1 MTLAFLALLG
11 APYIYDIS
19 SLRINETWIFW
30 TDFRNIPKCSCRN
43 TSTIM
48 GIDPMMTRFRGN
60 TQIDVTT
67 YYNAYSCVANNS
79 ERLAQMKV
87 SLPLCIK
94 DCRDFRSGKETPHWR
109 TAYLSSFTVWRNK
122 LFVFFLIFTT
132 KVQLFS
138 AVFEVYARNILLIA
152 SFRAEIA
159 KRWSL
164 KTFLELWVV
173 VHVSSNF
180 FHFFWEIE

>member
-1 MTLAFLALLG
+1 M
-11 APYIYDIS
+11 
-19 SLRINETWIFW
+19 
-30 TDFRNIPKCSCRN
+30 
-43 TSTIM
+43 
-48 GIDPMMTRFRGN
+48 
-60 TQIDVTT
+60 Q
-67 YYNAYSCVANNS
+67 
-79 ERLAQMKV
+79 V

-94 DCRDFRSGKETPHWR
+94 DCHNFQSGKETPHWR

-122 LFVFFLIFTT
+122 LFSFLIFTT

-180 FHFFWEIE
+180 FHFFSDKMNSSAFAVCWQNYVRGNVIYFILAFDISTFTLGIGRMNEILGGRIYDFGWCSTPRSGRSTKAFRHTALLQ